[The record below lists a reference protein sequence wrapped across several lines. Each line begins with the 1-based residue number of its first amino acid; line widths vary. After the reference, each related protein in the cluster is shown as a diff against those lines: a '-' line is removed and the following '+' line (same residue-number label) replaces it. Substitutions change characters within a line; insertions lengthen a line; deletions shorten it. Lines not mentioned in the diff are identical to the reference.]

1 MAQAREEK
9 KKGFRPRGRESLSE
23 PSEMGVAVTTFKEI
37 DKVLKVESIPKP
49 DPTLNEYENVE
60 TIKQNIDIRD
70 RIVMTQLDSIYE
82 NTVVGEWRDDKE
94 DTTTLTYY
102 PTDRMLIEPW
112 LTNAMQEK
120 CNTRPSAQFETPSGD
135 IPIVGAWIVC
145 RNNSMF
151 YETGMAAV

>member
-1 MAQAREEK
+1 MAMAREEK

-37 DKVLKVESIPKP
+37 DKVESIPKP
-49 DPTLNEYENVE
+49 DPTLNEYENIE
-60 TIKQNIDIRD
+60 TVKQNIDIRD

-82 NTVVGEWRDDKE
+82 NMVVGEWRDDKE
-94 DTTTLTYY
+94 ETTTLTYY
-102 PTDRMLIEPW
+102 PTDIILDKESW

-120 CNTRPSAQFETPSGD
+120 CNTRPSAQFETQSGD

-145 RNNSMF
+145 RNNSSF
-151 YETGMAAV
+151 NETGMAAV